1 MFQNT
6 KKLFLLVQWAV
17 AKINKK
23 WWMKN
28 PEAVTRRFSQW
39 CNLTLI
45 QRFWATNVCLQAF
58 GHPTGRATCWKA
70 NFENYSIFFDT
81 MVSILINIIQPE
93 QYYLIILLIG
103 LKAATLLKKRL
114 WHRYFPAKFLGTTFF
129 IEHIRAAAFGL
140 SFVNTRKKFV
150 KELV

>member
-45 QRFWATNVCLQAF
+45 KRFWATNVCLQAF

-70 NFENYSIFFDT
+70 ILKIIPYSLIQCINSYQYNTAWAILFNNTINRPKGCSSIKKETLTQIFSCEISRNNLFYRTHPGGCFWINFCKY
-81 MVSILINIIQPE
+81 
-93 QYYLIILLIG
+93 
-103 LKAATLLKKRL
+103 
-114 WHRYFPAKFLGTTFF
+114 
-129 IEHIRAAAFGL
+129 
-140 SFVNTRKKFV
+140 
-150 KELV
+150 

>member
-17 AKINKK
+17 AKVNKK

-103 LKAATLLKKRL
+103 LKAATLLKKTLTQIFSCEISRNNL
-114 WHRYFPAKFLGTTFF
+114 FYRTHPGGCFWIKFC
-129 IEHIRAAAFGL
+129 
-140 SFVNTRKKFV
+140 KY
-150 KELV
+150 